1 MSTKY
6 ASAKT
11 VAQKFTAVYI
21 AIALLGLFLLALVVI
36 GIILGGIA
44 LSNSNNLSNNK
55 VDLSDFTTWTQV
67 NCTLYKN
74 AFTDNIIL

>member
-21 AIALLGLFLLALVVI
+21 ALALIGLLLLALAVI
-36 GIILGGIA
+36 GIILGAIA
-44 LSNSNNLSNNK
+44 LKNSNDLSSNK
-55 VDLSDFTTWTQV
+55 IDISDFTDWTQV
-67 NCTLYKN
+67 NCTL
-74 AFTDNIIL
+74 